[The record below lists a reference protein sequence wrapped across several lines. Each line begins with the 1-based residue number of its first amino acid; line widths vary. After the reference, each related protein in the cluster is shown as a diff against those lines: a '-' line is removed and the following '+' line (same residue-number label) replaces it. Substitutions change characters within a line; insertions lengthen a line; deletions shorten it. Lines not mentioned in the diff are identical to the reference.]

1 MVSLRAYFPYFS
13 YFLPV
18 TTLKLQVLSISKIR
32 NNVELLLV
40 LDIFVSLGASETNAD
55 DTETDIQT

>member
-1 MVSLRAYFPYFS
+1 MVSLRAYFPYFG

-18 TTLKLQVLSISKIR
+18 TTLQLLCIRKIR
-32 NNVELLLV
+32 KNIELLMV
-40 LDIFVSLGASETNAD
+40 FGASETNAD

>member
-1 MVSLRAYFPYFS
+1 MVSLGACFPYFS

-18 TTLKLQVLSISKIR
+18 TTLKLQLLSISKIR
-32 NNVELLLV
+32 KIVEFL
-40 LDIFVSLGASETNAD
+40 IALGASETNAD